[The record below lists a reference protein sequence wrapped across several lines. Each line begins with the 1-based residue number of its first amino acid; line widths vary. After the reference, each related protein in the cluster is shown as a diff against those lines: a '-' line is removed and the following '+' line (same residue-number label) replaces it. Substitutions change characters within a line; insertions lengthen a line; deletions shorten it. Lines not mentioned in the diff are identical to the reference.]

1 MNSIYSNIDSQKI
14 EVDDIL
20 RNINENIKA
29 IEKRRI
35 SVYRTRTQQTAR
47 KELINTLSD
56 VRKSLKTIIV
66 PESQI
71 EEMMRIVIDINGA
84 IKKYLQNKKE
94 GINKGKNWRNSEDF
108 EAILDLIMY
117 YNNLLA
123 KVIIHF
129 HKSVNIMIGN
139 ASYEVMLKQLEEIQ
153 NVEKKEQL
161 QYRYKRLNNQEAQ
174 PPPSYGGSLF
184 VNVKGVGK
192 RKVRYYKNGNKYVL
206 AKGKKKKI

>member
-56 VRKSLKTIIV
+56 VRKSLETIIV
-66 PESQI
+66 PDSEI
-71 EEMMRIVIDINGA
+71 EVMMRIVIDINEG
-84 IKKYLQNKKE
+84 IKKYYQQKKE
-94 GINKGKNWRNSEDF
+94 GIEKGKNWRNSIDF
-108 EAILDLIMY
+108 ESILDLIMY

-139 ASYEVMLKQLEEIQ
+139 ASYDVMLKQLEAIQ

-161 QYRYKRLNNQEAQ
+161 QYRYKRLNKPNAQ
-174 PPPSYGGSLF
+174 PPPSAGGSLF